1 MFYIRIVSVSFWR
14 QRARTLL
21 HLMIYTATVIFLG
34 IYTGNLEGNRSQ
46 LQHLA
51 EKVPVEAT
59 VINLSGGRESGL
71 FIKES
76 LFDGVMNSKHVQDPL
91 FTLQLTAADKE
102 QDFTILAMTSLN
114 GYEKLFCTSEKA
126 CVITSELSES
136 LKLKEGDTMTLDLQ
150 YYKLDTDTH
159 LSWQILPLERV
170 SYKIAGITDTD
181 TAPAEIM
188 IPMETARDSYLNQGV
203 RFFVSSGSFR
213 VKDPLKLNAFKREM
227 DAIGF
232 LEVIPQAQSALEG
245 YSLTVKDETFIRA
258 SKSISKGYRTMRLFF
273 PAICAGLAGAG
284 IVTAYLLG
292 AGRQEE
298 YRLRRLLGMPH
309 TDCLA
314 VYLAEQ
320 GVTELIGGMTGG
332 ILSVLA
338 TGTSIRLA
346 AVCFGIFFFFF
357 FAGSIFTLK
366 IFKKTMLFK
375 EAII

>member
-136 LKLKEGDTMTLDLQ
+136 LKLKEGDTLTLDLR

-188 IPMETARDSYLNQGV
+188 IPMETARDSYPQDLQTAG
-203 RFFVSSGSFR
+203 GGE
-213 VKDPLKLNAFKREM
+213 LT
-227 DAIGF
+227 
-232 LEVIPQAQSALEG
+232 EVHSQTPKP
-245 YSLTVKDETFIRA
+245 YFI
-258 SKSISKGYRTMRLFF
+258 SPNTEIHPPPPTMRNTWFQ
-273 PAICAGLAGAG
+273 
-284 IVTAYLLG
+284 
-292 AGRQEE
+292 GRFHIS
-298 YRLRRLLGMPH
+298 RDCSSTVRR
-309 TDCLA
+309 
-314 VYLAEQ
+314 
-320 GVTELIGGMTGG
+320 
-332 ILSVLA
+332 
-338 TGTSIRLA
+338 
-346 AVCFGIFFFFF
+346 
-357 FAGSIFTLK
+357 
-366 IFKKTMLFK
+366 
-375 EAII
+375 